1 MFDGNKRE
9 FTIID
14 PISWIE
20 AELLELLYLIIN

>member
-9 FTIID
+9 FTIIKQ
-14 PISWIE
+14 ISWIE